1 MDKCH
6 KGDDQVVVDCSVNIN
21 RKVEDQTVVDN
32 CQISKMKIGLVES
45 VNGSFP
51 RYSVETVRR
60 THVVIRYCYWSLT
73 SYLYK

>member
-45 VNGSFP
+45 VNGSF
-51 RYSVETVRR
+51 
-60 THVVIRYCYWSLT
+60 LG
-73 SYLYK
+73 